1 MRQIT
6 ATGQTVDDAVQSA
19 LQQLNTTRD
28 QVNIE
33 IIDEGKKGILGLF
46 GSKRAIVKVT
56 LAPSHLKVAETYLQ
70 DIARHMGVDV
80 KVTTTT
86 VQNTI
91 TFDLSGDK
99 IALLIG
105 KRGQTLN
112 GIQYLLQLIVNRNAK
127 DYYTVVV
134 DAEGYRDRRKQTLET
149 LANRMAEKAIST
161 RRSVTLEP
169 MPSYERKVI
178 HTALQDRT
186 DISTSS
192 EGTEPNR
199 HVVIHSS

>member
-6 ATGQTVDDAVQSA
+6 ATGQTVEDAVQSA

-28 QVNIE
+28 QANIE

-56 LAPSHLKVAETYLQ
+56 LAPSHLKISETYLEE
-70 DIARHMGVDV
+70 IAQHMGVEV
-80 KVTTTT
+80 EIKTTTE
-86 VQNTI
+86 QNTI
-91 TFDLSGDK
+91 TFDLSGEK

-161 RRSVTLEP
+161 RRPVALEP
-169 MPSYERKVI
+169 MPSFERKVI

-192 EGTEPNR
+192 EGKEPNR
-199 HVVIHSS
+199 HVVIHS